1 MLPDSH
7 TRSHYVT
14 TARTDGQKPTAADFT
29 DVANVANFSG
39 SVALR
44 SASDHEKH
52 MDRRIRTLG
61 QFGNSTRLVKMSM
74 MSALKLF
81 ETLIYSYVYI
91 YIYITFFNYQSI
103 NHASSH
109 NKSHVDIKAYISK
122 RMKILIHAQLADF
135 GRRLL
140 KLHQR
145 HCTISQSVAADRQAA
160 LSAPDE
166 AASPQESRS
175 GNGRQAGNRPAPDS
189 LDIAGVARHACIRN
203 SKQHRRTK

>member
-1 MLPDSH
+1 M
-7 TRSHYVT
+7 
-14 TARTDGQKPTAADFT
+14 
-29 DVANVANFSG
+29 
-39 SVALR
+39 
-44 SASDHEKH
+44 
-52 MDRRIRTLG
+52 
-61 QFGNSTRLVKMSM
+61 
-74 MSALKLF
+74 
-81 ETLIYSYVYI
+81 YI
-91 YIYITFFNYQSI
+91 YIFITFFNYQSI

-175 GNGRQAGNRPAPDS
+175 GNGRQTGNRPAPDS

-203 SKQHRRTK
+203 SKQHRRTKWVWSLEHGQGLTGCFWMLGSSWLAVLHSMGVWELEFCV